1 LYSTGDPLVAKWR
14 KISIRDELVKDI
26 ERLIKLGRYTSVA
39 EFIQEAVRLRLE
51 EISKSFG
58 LYTVSPEEA
67 PESIV
72 LAQKSG

>member
-1 LYSTGDPLVAKWR
+1 VAKWR

-58 LYTVSPEEA
+58 LYAISSEEFPRSVA
-67 PESIV
+67 